1 MNFSDNHDGFE
12 RCFTLR
18 VQPECALQPWHAM
31 LENERHGSVEF
42 SSPLELA
49 RFLANLNVE
58 GQEKF
63 RSTKGLR

>member
-1 MNFSDNHDGFE
+1 MNFSDNHNNFE
-12 RCFTLR
+12 RRFTLR
-18 VQPECALQPWHAM
+18 VQPECAHQPWHAM

-49 RFLANLNVE
+49 RFLANLIVE

>member
-12 RCFTLR
+12 RRFTLR

-49 RFLANLNVE
+49 RFLANLIVE

>member
-18 VQPECALQPWHAM
+18 VQPECAHQPWHAM

-49 RFLANLNVE
+49 RFLANLNV
-58 GQEKF
+58 GRQEKPQV
-63 RSTKGLR
+63 TKGLR